1 MANAHYFHPSDNV
14 APNATLSTTGAV
26 NSSYPIAN
34 ATDFSFKNIANPF
47 KLTGTLGNLILD
59 WGAAQRVDSVVIWH
73 NLAAGTAY
81 TVQMNAT
88 NSWGTPTVN
97 ISGTAPA
104 KRSNGYTVKLY
115 HDLTAASGYTPAG
128 LRYLRFNVPGVG
140 SPATGGNDV
149 PIGLKVLVY
158 QFKRTMVRNIRWGW
172 GRDITQT
179 GIRMATD
186 ARVRWAY
193 DLTSAPR
200 VLKTS
205 IPGTDADYAAMLA
218 YVDACAGF
226 VKVTTIV
233 PDPRVNDPWVGYLS
247 NGSPDIPSPSIE
259 VFTMDAPY
267 QFTNVNPLNLALEE
281 ITAGDPEWF

>member
-14 APNATLSTTGAV
+14 APNATLTTGGTAD
-26 NSSYPIAN
+26 SSYPISN
-34 ATDFSFKNIANPF
+34 ATDFSFKNAANPF
-47 KLTGTLGNLILD
+47 KLLGTTGDLILN
-59 WGAAQRVDSVVIWH
+59 WGAAQRVDGVVIWH
-73 NLAAGTAY
+73 NLVAGTAY
-81 TVQMNAT
+81 SVQMNAT
-88 NSWGTPTVN
+88 NSWGAPTIN

-115 HDLTAASGYTPAG
+115 HDLTAASGYTTSG
-128 LRYLRFNVPGVG
+128 LRYLRVNISG
-140 SPATGGNDV
+140 TNDV
-149 PIGLKVLVY
+149 PIGLKILVY
-158 QFKRTMVRNIRWGW
+158 QRKRTMVRNIRWGW

-186 ARVRWAY
+186 ARVKWAY

-226 VKVTTIV
+226 VNVTTIV
-233 PDPRVNDPWVGYLS
+233 PNPSVNDPWLGYLS

-259 VFTMDAPY
+259 VFSVDAPY
-267 QFTNVNPLNLALEE
+267 QFTNVNPLNLSLEE